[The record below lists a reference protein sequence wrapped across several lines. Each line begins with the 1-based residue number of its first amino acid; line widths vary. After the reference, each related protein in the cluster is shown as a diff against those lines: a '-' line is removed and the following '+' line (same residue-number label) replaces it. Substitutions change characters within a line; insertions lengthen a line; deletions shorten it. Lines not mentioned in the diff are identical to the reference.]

1 MLSVSLSQKK
11 QIKSS
16 GKCFGILSCSWLKNS
31 LAWKNSFGKEDPTLD
46 GFCALSVLVAAKK
59 TPEANSASEPVSMQ
73 FLMLHAVLPHGLSM
87 SHLSFKSRWSPTS
100 FGAASPLPRPAW
112 APSSE
117 RCSSH
122 FLSDSHRFHHVRSGL
137 AIHFSVWLALT
148 PDVPWTMGTLCS
160 KSSTGFIDA
169 CCWWDN
175 HSCHHTWIACPPRP
189 WVSPWHC
196 GIYQL
201 PQGCCCGHGGNNVRT
216 VF

>member
-1 MLSVSLSQKK
+1 MSVFCPSHAFRVLRLGSLLSGLCASPSPSSSLLMLSVSLSQKK

-100 FGAASPLPRPAW
+100 FGAASPLPRPA
-112 APSSE
+112 PHE
-117 RCSSH
+117 LPP
-122 FLSDSHRFHHVRSGL
+122 LSAATLISFPIHV
-137 AIHFSVWLALT
+137 
-148 PDVPWTMGTLCS
+148 
-160 KSSTGFIDA
+160 
-169 CCWWDN
+169 
-175 HSCHHTWIACPPRP
+175 
-189 WVSPWHC
+189 VS
-196 GIYQL
+196 I
-201 PQGCCCGHGGNNVRT
+201 T
-216 VF
+216 